1 MAVDAAV
8 RSQPEGLDNEVG
20 LSAGVIFPRQGERV
34 QSLSGLPQLVG
45 TCAALAY
52 EP

>member
-20 LSAGVIFPRQGERV
+20 LPAGVMVSR
-34 QSLSGLPQLVG
+34 SGG
-45 TCAALAY
+45 
-52 EP
+52 